1 MIGTNANNKAGLT
14 FDNICVTILYMK
26 ELNTIV

>member
-1 MIGTNANNKAGLT
+1 MTNANNKAGLT